1 MDDKLL
7 KTFLAVADHC
17 SFTAAAKELY
27 LAQSAVSKH
36 IHQLE
41 KELQVHL
48 FVRDTR
54 MVRLTDAGTRFYR
67 EATDLLERMENAA
80 AALRQ
85 DAVPLPDKLHFG
97 AFSALSTEI
106 TDLLRRFCQDFPQIS
121 VTLDWFEFGTLVP
134 TLVHGKL
141 DGAFTV
147 SFELLDQP
155 RLASQK
161 LEDGALFVLV
171 GKQSPLAGRT
181 TLRLADLAGA
191 TYYTMRP
198 DVSPNGYAIIL
209 NYFLEHHFRP
219 SETRRLTSH
228 ESVLL
233 QLQIDPNGY
242 GLMSD
247 FQFRQHPGVVFI
259 PLEQE
264 EQPSSHLFDLVA
276 AWDRQLVTPALSSF
290 LNWLANYAPPG

>member
-1 MDDKLL
+1 
-7 KTFLAVADHC
+7 
-17 SFTAAAKELY
+17 
-27 LAQSAVSKH
+27 
-36 IHQLE
+36 
-41 KELQVHL
+41 
-48 FVRDTR
+48 
-54 MVRLTDAGTRFYR
+54 
-67 EATDLLERMENAA
+67 MENAA

-198 DVSPNGYAIIL
+198 DVSPNGYASIL

-247 FQFRQHPGVVFI
+247 FQFRQHPGMVFI

>member
-41 KELQVHL
+41 KELQASL

-67 EATDLLERMENAA
+67 EAADLLERMEQAA
-80 AALRQ
+80 AALHQ
-85 DAVPLPDKLHFG
+85 ESTSLPDRLHFG
-97 AFSALSTEI
+97 AFSALSTDI
-106 TDLLRRFCQDFPQIS
+106 TALLRRFCQVFPQIS
-121 VTLDWFEFGTLVP
+121 VTLDWFEFGALVP
-134 TLVHGKL
+134 ALAQGKL

-155 RLASQK
+155 RLSSQV
-161 LEDGALFVLV
+161 LEAGILFVPV
-171 GKQSPLAGRT
+171 GTHSPLADRPF
-181 TLRLADLAGA
+181 LRLSDLEGF

-198 DVSPNGYAIIL
+198 DVSPNGYASIL
-209 NYFLEHHFRP
+209 NFFLEHHFRP
-219 SETRRLTSH
+219 AQTHRLASH

-264 EQPSSHLFDLVA
+264 EQPSSRLFDLVA
-276 AWDRQLVTPALSSF
+276 AWDRQFITPALACF
-290 LNWLANYAPPG
+290 LNWLAQSVPPA

>member
-1 MDDKLL
+1 M
-7 KTFLAVADHC
+7 
-17 SFTAAAKELY
+17 
-27 LAQSAVSKH
+27 
-36 IHQLE
+36 
-41 KELQVHL
+41 L
-48 FVRDTR
+48 FV
-54 MVRLTDAGTRFYR
+54 MVG
-67 EATDLLERMENAA
+67 EN
-80 AALRQ
+80 
-85 DAVPLPDKLHFG
+85 
-97 AFSALSTEI
+97 
-106 TDLLRRFCQDFPQIS
+106 
-121 VTLDWFEFGTLVP
+121 
-134 TLVHGKL
+134 
-141 DGAFTV
+141 
-147 SFELLDQP
+147 
-155 RLASQK
+155 
-161 LEDGALFVLV
+161 
-171 GKQSPLAGRT
+171 SPLAQKT
-181 TLRLADLAGA
+181 SIRLSELEGA

-198 DVSPNGYAIIL
+198 DVSPNGYASIL

-247 FQFRQHPGVVFI
+247 FQFRQHPGMVFN